1 MVSRT
6 TRPYGVPNS
15 PLAPTECTTG
25 PNGYF
30 KVSVDISSGTTF
42 SECDYKLCTRYAYKV
57 ENTGSKSYQQDH
69 ALIEISADQ
78 VLLDIEAL
86 NASYELPSVLGDA
99 DSTTKM
105 GLYDKHEYWVRFNA
119 RNQTVTFTLYVE
131 GESEPT
137 GKTVYVSSGRK
148 INESCSIAAPGVG
161 FTRSSVGAFSTAGR
175 CLHVADVTAGPVYLS
190 APFASACTVDGGQVK
205 FYFDNPSTEA
215 SGCTDVELA
224 QMEGVSVSEVKYC
237 GGLEPGCPQCVRVRH
252 AGDNT
257 CVQYTAETV
266 GGNNRFQQCIDK
278 DGYPCNWETSGCAA
292 RFNN

>member
-1 MVSRT
+1 MSKRKLFILFTVVIAIATLSAVSEALDL
-6 TRPYGVPNS
+6 PYGVPNS

-119 RNQTVTFTLYVE
+119 
-131 GESEPT
+131 SEKLP
-137 GKTVYVSSGRK
+137 YYWER
-148 INESCSIAAPGVG
+148 
-161 FTRSSVGAFSTAGR
+161 R
-175 CLHVADVTAGPVYLS
+175 
-190 APFASACTVDGGQVK
+190 
-205 FYFDNPSTEA
+205 
-215 SGCTDVELA
+215 
-224 QMEGVSVSEVKYC
+224 
-237 GGLEPGCPQCVRVRH
+237 RV
-252 AGDNT
+252 
-257 CVQYTAETV
+257 
-266 GGNNRFQQCIDK
+266 
-278 DGYPCNWETSGCAA
+278 
-292 RFNN
+292 